1 MKLKLVSTTLINS
14 KNPQSPCLFL
24 KPNLWGNVRAQEEVI
39 SFLRNYGITVNNRIE
54 IPGGT
59 QFTEIIDE
67 HYRNNSQSSVLS
79 PNQLEL
85 DNSEKIKISSNF
97 NIDWDS
103 QIASGNI
110 YNGFELIEK
119 FRMSPID
126 LNELWMKAK
135 TIKVKSGLYLAKL
148 ELNGKTIFVTNGF
161 YPAIQTKYTN
171 KDSGIIALSIEL
183 PKNMSWND
191 FRELIGST
199 DPKKAQEG
207 TLRRHLLNA
216 ASEFDITVTVLDN
229 AVHASAS
236 PFEALRE
243 ISLWGKFLN
252 KDYKSEPLYKAL
264 IVNGINE
271 QIINNWFDNPLI
283 LSDGKDVRLFDRLEN
298 LDFQETI
305 DYLTNLQTI

>member
-14 KNPQSPCLFL
+14 KNPQSPYLFL
-24 KPNLWGNVRAQEEVI
+24 KPNLWGNIKAQEEVI

-85 DNSEKIKISSNF
+85 DNDEKIKISSNF
-97 NIDWDS
+97 NLGWDS

-110 YNGFELIEK
+110 YNGFELIKK
-119 FRMSPID
+119 FRISPVD
-126 LNELWMKAK
+126 LNELWMKAQ

-148 ELNGKTIFVTNGF
+148 ELNGKTLFVTNGF

-171 KDSGIIALSIEL
+171 INSGIIALNIKL

-199 DPKKAQEG
+199 DPNKAKIG
-207 TLRRHLLNA
+207 TLRKHLLDV
-216 ASEFDITVTVLDN
+216 ASNLNITVTVLDN

-243 ISLWGKFLN
+243 VSLWGKFLN
-252 KDYKSEPLYKAL
+252 KNYKSEPLYKAL
-264 IVNGINE
+264 IENGINE
-271 QIINNWFDNPLI
+271 QIIRVWFDNPLI
-283 LSDGKDVRLFDRLEN
+283 LYEDKQIRIFDILEN

-305 DYLTNLQTI
+305 DYLKKLLNI

>member
-1 MKLKLVSTTLINS
+1 MKLKLVSTTLMNS
-14 KNPQSPCLFL
+14 KNPQSPYLFL

-39 SFLRNYGITVNNRIE
+39 SFLRNYGIIINNRIE

-119 FRMSPID
+119 FRISPVD
-126 LNELWMKAK
+126 LNEIWMKAQ
-135 TIKVKSGLYLAKL
+135 TI
-148 ELNGKTIFVTNGF
+148 NGKNIFVTNAF

-199 DPKKAQEG
+199 DPKKAKEG
-207 TLRRHLLNA
+207 TLRRHLLNV
-216 ASEFDITVTVLDN
+216 ASSFDITVTVLDN

-243 ISLWGKFLN
+243 ISLWGQFLDQ
-252 KDYKSEPLYKAL
+252 DYKSEPLYKAL
-264 IVNGINE
+264 IENGINE
-271 QIINNWFDNPLI
+271 QIINTWFDNPFV
-283 LSDGKDVRLFDRLEN
+283 LSEGNKIRLFDRLEN
-298 LDFQETI
+298 LDFQDTL
-305 DYLTNLQTI
+305 DYLITL